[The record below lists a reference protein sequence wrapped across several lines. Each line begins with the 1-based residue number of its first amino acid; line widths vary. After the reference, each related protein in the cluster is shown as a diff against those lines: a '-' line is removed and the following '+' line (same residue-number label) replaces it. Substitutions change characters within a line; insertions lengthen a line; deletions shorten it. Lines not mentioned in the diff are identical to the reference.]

1 MDNKILEVIEE
12 IIKSAPEKI
21 LEEDIIYMRRSGQS
35 ADYSVG
41 KNAGIDQFL
50 ENINKIKEKY
60 ANSNNSMD
68 NL

>member
-1 MDNKILEVIEE
+1 MKNKILEVIEE
-12 IIKSAPEKI
+12 ILNSAPEKI
-21 LEEDIIYMRRSGQS
+21 PEDDIVYMRRSGQS

-60 ANSNNSMD
+60 NK
-68 NL
+68 